1 VEFRVLGPLEVLDGG
16 RPVPIPGIRERALLT
31 FLLLHAEVVV
41 PFERLLDELWGAE
54 PPETARKSLQVRV
67 SALRKALGDDV
78 LVTHGAGYVIR
89 LGKGRLDLHLFE
101 RGLERGRR
109 ALEATRY
116 AEATAMLQETLA
128 LWRGAPLQDFTYES
142 FAQAAIHRLEELRL
156 VALESRIEAD
166 LELGR
171 DAELVPELESLV
183 AEHPLRDHLRG
194 QLMLALYRS
203 GRQADALVVYQDGR
217 RSLVD
222 ELGIEPGPS
231 LRRLERAILGHDADL
246 LPASARALSRVILVG
261 GSSATALC
269 ALLAIAEPLARR
281 PEHELVLT
289 RTVAAA
295 TELAGAA
302 AEVESERRAVES
314 RGVVARAAAF
324 VASPAAGADLVRIA
338 REQDVDLFVLDAPQ
352 ELLADETV
360 RAILGS
366 APCDV
371 ALVSG
376 SGLEDGGPVAVPFA
390 GTEDDWAALELG
402 AWLAAALDAPLRL
415 AGPAEDGKDSSRL
428 LASASLAVQRAVGVS
443 AEPMLVEP
451 DPDML
456 LEACRDARVVIVG
469 LPTRWWHEGLG
480 VTRRALVDRR
490 SSMTILARRGARPGG
505 LASPAGETRFTWTI
519 GPGLA

>member
-1 VEFRVLGPLEVLDGG
+1 MEFRVLGPLEVLDGG

-217 RSLVD
+217 RSD
-222 ELGIEPGPS
+222 GPGSIPS
-231 LRRLERAILGHDADL
+231 
-246 LPASARALSRVILVG
+246 
-261 GSSATALC
+261 SSTC
-269 ALLAIAEPLARR
+269 ERR
-281 PEHELVLT
+281 P
-289 RTVAAA
+289 
-295 TELAGAA
+295 
-302 AEVESERRAVES
+302 S
-314 RGVVARAAAF
+314 
-324 VASPAAGADLVRIA
+324 
-338 REQDVDLFVLDAPQ
+338 
-352 ELLADETV
+352 
-360 RAILGS
+360 
-366 APCDV
+366 
-371 ALVSG
+371 
-376 SGLEDGGPVAVPFA
+376 
-390 GTEDDWAALELG
+390 W
-402 AWLAAALDAPLRL
+402 
-415 AGPAEDGKDSSRL
+415 
-428 LASASLAVQRAVGVS
+428 
-443 AEPMLVEP
+443 
-451 DPDML
+451 
-456 LEACRDARVVIVG
+456 
-469 LPTRWWHEGLG
+469 
-480 VTRRALVDRR
+480 
-490 SSMTILARRGARPGG
+490 
-505 LASPAGETRFTWTI
+505 
-519 GPGLA
+519 